1 MSLQL
6 TRLKVVQNELTKG
19 RLLGVGNKN
28 IGELVEQ
35 LFEGQIVIPSIQ
47 REYVWKPAQI
57 PPLLE
62 SIYRGYPVG
71 SILIWQTTQAIP
83 LRLAAVIQQKSQQ
96 HIPLVLLDGQQRL
109 TSLAWVW
116 RPEKRTDGK
125 KIDTRFDLTN
135 ETFKNPKVTE
145 AKNPL
150 LIPVRDLFGKDP
162 DIVNILAKADVH
174 ADHQLF
180 SVYFQKLTK
189 LNTALVNYQI
199 PVMTFASD
207 DYEEVSDVFA
217 RVNQG
222 GSRLSKGDLINSAI
236 AARWPEGLAEIE
248 HFHKKLVS
256 RNFDLGA
263 ETPLRMMSLMAGK
276 GSRYVKLL
284 DKDMQADLMADA
296 WKRTE
301 SALELGVDFL
311 NSECHISSSALL
323 TSKTTVIVPGYF
335 LSKLHDEK
343 RSATREQLEVLS
355 RWVYAV
361 MAFSS
366 YSGSSE
372 TALEL
377 DIKNINEKTAD
388 EALNLLRKRA
398 FGTFSL
404 EGSISPRDFEG
415 KGASS
420 GWFNLLFVHA
430 LQSKAVDWSTE
441 MRIQLTPMTSGFK
454 IEYHHFFPQAQMK
467 NREPKELWNSL
478 ANLTFITAKTNKII
492 SDRLPSEY
500 VPELGITNEHLN
512 QQLLPIDATLLELD
526 RFTEFVE
533 ARRLLQA
540 QALNQLIG
548 LKPYSPKSAQH
559 LFDSAGLEID
569 SDGLEIGFSTDET
582 DSFE

>member
-1 MSLQL
+1 
-6 TRLKVVQNELTKG
+6 V
-19 RLLGVGNKN
+19 GVGNKN

-35 LFEGQIVIPSIQ
+35 LFDGQIVIPSIQ
-47 REYVWKPAQI
+47 RDYVWQPNQI

-62 SIYRGYPVG
+62 SIYRGYPIG

-83 LRLAAVIQQKSQQ
+83 LKLAAVIQQKPQP

-116 RPEKRTDGK
+116 RPETRVDGK
-125 KIDTRFDLTN
+125 KVDTRFDLTN
-135 ETFKNPKVTE
+135 ETFKNPKVSE

-150 LIPVRDLFGKDP
+150 LIPVREVFGTNP
-162 DIVNILAKADVH
+162 DIVQILAKANVH
-174 ADHQLF
+174 SDHSLF
-180 SVYFQKLTK
+180 SVYFQKLAK

-222 GSRLSKGDLINSAI
+222 GRRLSKGDLINSAV

-248 HFHKKLVS
+248 QFHKKLVS
-256 RNFDLGA
+256 RNFDLGT

-276 GSRYVKLL
+276 GSKYIKLL
-284 DKDMQADLMADA
+284 EKDMQADSMSNA
-296 WKRTE
+296 WQRTE
-301 SALELGVDFL
+301 RALELGVDFL
-311 NSECHISSSALL
+311 ISECQISSSALL
-323 TSKTTVIVPGYF
+323 TSLTTIIVPGYF

-343 RSATREQLEVLS
+343 ISATREQLDVLT

-361 MAFSS
+361 MAFGS

-372 TALEL
+372 TVLEL
-377 DIKNINEKTAD
+377 DIKYINEKTSD
-388 EALNLLRKRA
+388 EALSLLRKRA

-415 KGASS
+415 KGVSS

-430 LQSKAVDWSTE
+430 LQSKAVDWSTG
-441 MRIQLTPMTSGFK
+441 MKIQLTPMTTGFK

-467 NREPKELWNSL
+467 DREPKELWNSL
-478 ANLTFITAKTNKII
+478 ANLTFITAKTNKLI

-500 VPELGITNEHLN
+500 VPALDITAEQLN
-512 QQLLPIDATLLELD
+512 QQLLPTDDTLLD
-526 RFTEFVE
+526 VHRFRDFVE

-540 QALNQLIG
+540 TALNELIG
-548 LKPYSPKSAQH
+548 LKPYSPKSE
-559 LFDSAGLEID
+559 GLPIEPEVL
-569 SDGLEIGFSTDET
+569 SPQSVESSIGFSTDGL
-582 DSFE
+582 DSESLAE